1 MKKFSLFIL
10 FSLYSMTNCLF
21 AQTET
26 KYYLIAGS
34 YKTEAQAQSEVD
46 KLKAKGYPAE
56 IVDKNKE
63 GNIRISY
70 YSYNNIN
77 DANAKMYKLKSNG
90 ITNVWVYK
98 GNTITI
104 STNKSATIISA
115 KNSEPDWKNINTNF
129 CTTCNGIGLYYKT
142 ESGISYNKTCKG
154 YIYTI
159 KFVNE
164 TGKEI
169 KPSGIL
175 YIRNSTKSPV
185 CDIAG
190 DTRGTKIEFTD
201 SIDPLKPGYSKT
213 MTYTLHIDTTIN
225 SIPPAPDNN
234 QSTFSYKFYEKLEN
248 IVSYSDTLCGNCK
261 GHECFTYIF
270 SFKPSSIG
278 SFYLASAHLEITGSA
293 KSAIKGVTLHY
304 KRRMDETGNYSKEE
318 TVYFKCDSNGIF
330 KMTPQNLG
338 SIYMDKDPQTG
349 KHFYDKKD
357 IKIISHDIECSST
370 QVNNSKDNN
379 ENSNI
384 DQQTDTSISS
394 EQLHKAI
401 ELEKNN
407 PNGTNIDKLGEAY
420 YNCGIAYK
428 NNGLFDKAINDYN
441 KAIELKPGYADAY
454 YNRGIAYKNKGLY
467 DTAMID
473 YNKAIKLN
481 PQNSEYYNQL
491 GIVYW
496 KKELL
501 DQAIAAY
508 SKAIEL
514 KPDFESAYNNRGHA
528 YWKKGLN
535 DKALVDYDK
544 AIELNPV
551 YAGAYNNRGLVY
563 IEKGLD
569 DKACLDFKKAEE
581 LGSEPAKSNSSK
593 YCK

>member
-1 MKKFSLFIL
+1 
-10 FSLYSMTNCLF
+10 
-21 AQTET
+21 
-26 KYYLIAGS
+26 
-34 YKTEAQAQSEVD
+34 
-46 KLKAKGYPAE
+46 
-56 IVDKNKE
+56 
-63 GNIRISY
+63 
-70 YSYNNIN
+70 
-77 DANAKMYKLKSNG
+77 
-90 ITNVWVYK
+90 
-98 GNTITI
+98 
-104 STNKSATIISA
+104 
-115 KNSEPDWKNINTNF
+115 
-129 CTTCNGIGLYYKT
+129 
-142 ESGISYNKTCKG
+142 
-154 YIYTI
+154 
-159 KFVNE
+159 
-164 TGKEI
+164 
-169 KPSGIL
+169 
-175 YIRNSTKSPV
+175 
-185 CDIAG
+185 
-190 DTRGTKIEFTD
+190 
-201 SIDPLKPGYSKT
+201 
-213 MTYTLHIDTTIN
+213 MTYTLYIDTTIN

-261 GHECFTYIF
+261 GQECFTYIF

-278 SFYLASAHLEITGSA
+278 SLYFASAHLEITGSE
-293 KSAIKGVTLHY
+293 KSVIKGVTLHY
-304 KRRMDETGNYSKEE
+304 KRRMDETGNYSEEE
-318 TVYFKCDSNGIF
+318 TVYFNCDSGGTF
-330 KMTPQNLG
+330 KMLPQNLG
-338 SIYMDKDPQTG
+338 NIYMDKDPQTG
-349 KHFYDKKD
+349 KYVYDKKN
-357 IKIISHDIECSST
+357 IKIISHDIECAST
-370 QVNNSKDNN
+370 HANNNNDNN

-384 DQQTDTSISS
+384 SQQTDTSISS

-551 YAGAYNNRGLVY
+551 YTGAYNNRGLVY